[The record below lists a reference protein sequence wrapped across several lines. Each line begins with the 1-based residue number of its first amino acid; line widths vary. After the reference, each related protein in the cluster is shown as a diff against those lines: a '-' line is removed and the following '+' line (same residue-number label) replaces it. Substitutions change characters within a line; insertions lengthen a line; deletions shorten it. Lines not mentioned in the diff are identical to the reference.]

1 MLGRGQGRGGRR
13 QRNGRRSGRRGGSG
27 SVPGR
32 MAVPGHAAAVAMTA
46 QVNLQHRRQPP
57 RLAPTRPRATLAP
70 MPSPHQCDFT
80 LEPADN
86 ERLANLAGPFD
97 AHLRQIELRL
107 GVRSEEHTSELQ
119 SLLRISYAVFCLKKK
134 TNQLTKYK

>member
-1 MLGRGQGRGGRR
+1 
-13 QRNGRRSGRRGGSG
+13 
-27 SVPGR
+27 
-32 MAVPGHAAAVAMTA
+32 MAVPGHAAAVVMTA

-70 MPSPHQCDFT
+70 LPSPHQCDFP

-86 ERLANLAGPFD
+86 ERPANPAGPFH

-107 GVRSEEHTSELQ
+107 GVDTANRRNVFPVTGPQDDPGAPAERPLRPPDPEHAAETINDQ
-119 SLLRISYAVFCLKKK
+119 
-134 TNQLTKYK
+134 